1 MPKRKRR
8 TKRLDV
14 SRSKRVR
21 NGAKN
26 GTMMNEK
33 ISLDAFKGNKKIPS
47 TPMVV
52 STHNKNYLLPTICRG
67 KHKFEDA
74 ILKVSF
80 VSEDEGQPYHP
91 FPMYPRMCIKCLEF
105 ER

>member
-1 MPKRKRR
+1 MPRRKHR

-14 SRSKRVR
+14 SGSKGVR
-21 NGAKN
+21 
-26 GTMMNEK
+26 
-33 ISLDAFKGNKKIPS
+33 KGVKASPMS

-52 STHNKNYLLPTICRG
+52 STHNKNYLLPTICKG

-80 VSEDEGQPYHP
+80 ESEDEAQPYHP
-91 FPMYPRMCIKCLEF
+91 FPTYTRMCIKCLEF
-105 ER
+105 ERI